1 MNKAAFSRGTMLG
14 MVLIGALAFV
24 GMLYWLGNNGGPAN
38 NGGGHAGG
46 RGLNGFAGLA
56 ALLDADGLEVRRA
69 RSKAGLTGEGLLIL
83 TPPANAK
90 GSEINEIVLE
100 HRTAGPTM
108 VIAPKWLAAPIANN
122 PKAKRG
128 WTKIVGTAAP
138 EWPGFRD
145 DVRVGFDKRPAR
157 GWQGGGAKG
166 RLPQDK
172 QVLSGE
178 GTGLVPLVTSGDGR
192 VLAAFDE
199 GKGDYPAL
207 DAFAGLAR
215 KAQNVADEN
224 DEQIYPLIL
233 VFEPDLLDNWGL
245 ADQATGIMAQKLLLA
260 AAGGRDKPVTFDLT
274 LNGLGAARNLLTLA
288 FEPPFLAGTLC
299 LIMAMAAIGW
309 RAFNRF
315 GPAWQPGREIALGKT
330 MLVRNSAGM
339 VRRAGRLHLIA
350 RPYADAA
357 RERLVLVLGLPRGRA
372 SDETDAAIDQAQ
384 SRRGIAGTQFS
395 QLSSRLGAAKR
406 PTDVVRMAA
415 DLQKIEKELT
425 Q

>member
-1 MNKAAFSRGTMLG
+1 MNKAAFSRGTMVG

-24 GMLYWLGNNGGPAN
+24 AMLYWLGNNSGPAN

-56 ALLDADGLEVRRA
+56 AMLDADGLEVRRA

-83 TPPANAK
+83 TPPSNAK
-90 GSEINEIVLE
+90 GREIDEIVSE
-100 HRTAGPTM
+100 HRAAGPTM
-108 VIAPKWLAAPIANN
+108 VIAPKWEAVPIARN
-122 PKAKRG
+122 PTAKRG

-145 DVRVGFDKRPAR
+145 DVQVGFDKSPAR
-157 GWQGGGAKG
+157 GWQGGGTKG

-178 GTGLVPLVTSGDGR
+178 GAGLVPLVTSGDGR

-199 GKGDYPAL
+199 GSGDYPAL
-207 DAFAGLAR
+207 DAFAGVVR
-215 KAQNVADEN
+215 KTQDADEET
-224 DEQIYPLIL
+224 DEQIYPLIF

-245 ADQATGIMAQKLLLA
+245 ADQATGLMARKLVLA
-260 AAGGRDKPVTFDLT
+260 AAGGRDVPVTFDLT

-288 FEPPFLAGTLC
+288 FEPPFLAATIC

-315 GPAWQPGREIALGKT
+315 GPAWQQGREIALGKT
-330 MLVRNSAGM
+330 MLVRNSAGLI
-339 VRRAGRLHLIA
+339 RRAGRLHLIA

-372 SDETDAAIDQAQ
+372 MAETDAAIDQAQ
-384 SRRGIAGTQFS
+384 ARRGIAGAPFS
-395 QLSSRLGAAKR
+395 QLSAKLCAAKR
-406 PTDVVRMAA
+406 PGDIVRMAA
-415 DLQKIEKELT
+415 DLQNIERELT

>member
-1 MNKAAFSRGTMLG
+1 MKQAAFSRGTMLG
-14 MVLIGALAFV
+14 MVLIGALTFV
-24 GMLYWLGNNGGPAN
+24 GMLFWLGNNGGPAN

-56 ALLDADGLEVRRA
+56 AMLDADGLEVRRA
-69 RSKAGLTGEGLLIL
+69 RSKAGLKGEGLLIL

-90 GSEINEIVLE
+90 GSEIEEIVSA

-108 VIAPKWLAAPIANN
+108 VIAPKWAAAQIARN
-122 PKAKRG
+122 PNAKRG

-145 DVRVGFDKRPAR
+145 DVSVGFGKRPAR

-166 RLPQDK
+166 RLPRDK

-207 DAFAGLAR
+207 HAFAGVSR
-215 KAQNVADEN
+215 KAQNAANEN
-224 DEQIYPLIL
+224 DAQIYPLIL

-245 ADQATGIMAQKLLLA
+245 ADQATGMIARKLVLA
-260 AAGGRDKPVTFDLT
+260 AAGGPDEPVTFDLT

-288 FEPPFLAGTLC
+288 FEPPFLAATLC

-315 GPAWQPGREIALGKT
+315 GPAWQPEREIALGKT

-357 RERLVLVLGLPRGRA
+357 RERLMLVLGLPRGRA
-372 SDETDAAIDQAQ
+372 SGETDAAIDQAQ
-384 SRRGIAGTQFS
+384 ARRGIAGAQFS
-395 QLSSRLGAAKR
+395 QFSSRLSAAKR
-406 PTDVVRMAA
+406 TDDVVRMAA
-415 DLQKIEKELT
+415 DLQRIEKELT